1 MKRLVFAAAMLLS
14 TTATAQDIYTVNI
27 PHICGSSEAIMQNI
41 GKVYGATEREF
52 IGNINNSNGEATL
65 IKVTNPLNNQRVYVS
80 VAVDGSG
87 CVVIITEPEIAS

>member
-14 TTATAQDIYTVNI
+14 TTAAAQDIYTVNI
-27 PHICGSSEAIMQNI
+27 PHICGSSEVILQSI

-52 IGNINNSNGEATL
+52 IGNVNNSNGEVTL

-87 CVVIITEPEIAS
+87 CIITITEPDIAS